1 MNIGEL
7 ARLSGVTA
15 SRIRFYER
23 EGLLRRAMRG
33 QNGYRVYQSHDLKLV
48 GFIERAQRLGF
59 SLKEIGSFMTIKAAK
74 RASSRTVLDHL
85 EAKLAEIDA
94 HMIEA
99 RRRRSEIVKLMAE
112 IRSRRNAPRS

>member
-1 MNIGEL
+1 MQIGEL
-7 ARLSGVTA
+7 ARRAGVTT

-23 EGLLRRAMRG
+23 VGLLRPAARG
-33 QNGYRVYQSHDLKLV
+33 ANGYRLYRSHDLKLI

-59 SLKEIGSFMTIKAAK
+59 SLKEIGSFMAIKAAR
-74 RASSRTVLDHL
+74 RASAQTVLGHL

-99 RRRRSEIVKLMAE
+99 RRRRAEIVKL
-112 IRSRRNAPRS
+112 I